1 MAERFV
7 EAASQFITIAL
18 SGQSQAMVYC
28 IVSHTRNY
36 TTNITDAA
44 SICNPVAKTPGTQDF
59 SIDMTLQRVWD
70 VDTGHYS
77 ELFLHNAM
85 MNKDSVDFTIGPAS
99 PQSGDLVETGTGI
112 ITSMTKTDNATDR
125 GSMDVTITLT
135 DEPVLTEE
143 P

>member
-7 EAASQFITIAL
+7 EAASIFITIAL
-18 SGQSQAMVYC
+18 DGQSQAQVYC
-28 IVSHTRNY
+28 LVNHTRNY

-59 SIDMTLQRVWD
+59 SVDMTLQRVWD
-70 VDTGHYS
+70 VDAGHYS
-77 ELFLHNAM
+77 ELFIHNAM
-85 MNKDSVDFTIGPAS
+85 MNKSLINYTIGPAS
-99 PQSGDLVETGTGI
+99 PVSGDLVETGEGY

-125 GSMDVTITLT
+125 GTMDITITLT

-143 P
+143 A

>member
-7 EAASQFITIAL
+7 EAASTFATIAL
-18 SGQSQAMVYC
+18 TGQSQSMVYC
-28 IVSHTRNY
+28 VVSITRNY

-44 SICNPVAKTPGTQDF
+44 SICNPAAKTPGTQDF
-59 SIDMTLQRVWD
+59 SVDMTLQRVWD

-77 ELFLHNAM
+77 EKFIHDAM
-85 MNKDSVDFTIGPAS
+85 VNKDQIDYTVGPAS
-99 PQSGDLVETGTGI
+99 PVTGDLVETGTGY
-112 ITSMTKTDNATDR
+112 ITSMTKTDNASDR
-125 GSMDVTITLT
+125 GTMDITITLS

>member
-7 EAASQFITIAL
+7 EAASIFVTIAL
-18 SGQSQAMVYC
+18 TGQSQAQVYC
-28 IVSHTRNY
+28 LVSVTRNY

-44 SICNPVAKTPGTQDF
+44 SICNPAAKTPGTQDF
-59 SIDMTLQRVWD
+59 TIDMTLQRVWD
-70 VDTGHYS
+70 VDSGHYS

-85 MNKDSVDFTIGPAS
+85 MNKDIVDFTIGPAS
-99 PQSGDLVETGTGI
+99 PVTGDLVETGTGY

-125 GSMDVTITLT
+125 GNMDITITLN

-143 P
+143 

>member
-7 EAASQFITIAL
+7 EAASIFVTIAL
-18 SGQSQAMVYC
+18 TGQSQAQVYC
-28 IVSHTRNY
+28 LVSVTRNY

-44 SICNPVAKTPGTQDF
+44 SICNPAAKTPGTQDF
-59 SIDMTLQRVWD
+59 TIDMTLQRVWD
-70 VDTGHYS
+70 VDSGHYS

-85 MNKDSVDFTIGPAS
+85 MNKDIVDFTIGPAS
-99 PQSGDLVETGTGI
+99 PVTGDLVENGTGY

-125 GSMDVTITLT
+125 GNMDITITLN

-143 P
+143 